1 MMVSILILVLLVI
14 ILVAAVQFKS
24 KIFEPEDLGKLNASE
39 KLYRSTPDVDQKETE
54 LLDVIDSH
62 MVDVPDDKVN
72 LLKDIVEEWADIQR
86 KTHLDRRSWVR
97 NPEKDFE

>member
-1 MMVSILILVLLVI
+1 MLTLIILLFLVI
-14 ILVAAVQFKS
+14 LLVAAVQFKT
-24 KIFEPEDLGKLNASE
+24 KIFEPDDSNKLNASD
-39 KLYRSTPDVDQKETE
+39 KLYRSTPDVDQKEAE
-54 LLDVIDSH
+54 LLDIIESH
-62 MVDVPDDKVN
+62 MDDVPNEKID